1 MARPLHPD
9 AAHAGRA
16 SSCGGG
22 IGNPS
27 ARHRRRGLG
36 SVRESAGHRDA
47 LAAPL
52 AFAFRQPVEDEA
64 DERRSWSLALG
75 NDEEE
80 ALAVGSNV
88 ILGGQPA
95 EAKERT
101 GSGSGEDRLA
111 LYSDAHQLVVG
122 GEVEELFSVSPPARR
137 SAASGRDLPPVDC
150 LREGL

>member
-9 AAHAGRA
+9 AARA
-16 SSCGGG
+16 RRTSSRGGG
-22 IGNPS
+22 IGS
-27 ARHRRRGLG
+27 LSGRHRRRGLG
-36 SVRESAGHRDA
+36 SVRESPGHRNT

-64 DERRSWSLALG
+64 DGGRFRNLSLG

-88 ILGGQPA
+88 ILGEQPA
-95 EAKERT
+95 ESKEWP

-111 LYSDAHQLVVG
+111 LYRYAHQLVLG
-122 GEVEELFSVSPPARR
+122 
-137 SAASGRDLPPVDC
+137 
-150 LREGL
+150 